1 MIRVVQKNKQFLALL
16 DFANLNVAF
25 KTNLSVNKKV
35 ITPQSRI
42 QKSLSNS
49 ELIILKSIALG
60 LSCDTIRDLL
70 EISKETYEKHCQNL
84 FQKLDVCNAYAAVQK
99 LSSKF
104 YEFRLVHH
112 NDTSIT
118 ESPYYVRINN
128 FGHRKTGWQTHNPIK
143 VRMNAIGKLSVKD
156 ETLEFK
162 KSIKSYS

>member
-1 MIRVVQKNKQFLALL
+1 LIRVVQKNKQFLALL

-99 LSSKF
+99 AYQVNILKSKEFTPEKVKGFALKFAHEYEEHFKSSKEDSKKTIWEL
-104 YEFRLVHH
+104 YEML
-112 NDTSIT
+112 
-118 ESPYYVRINN
+118 
-128 FGHRKTGWQTHNPIK
+128 
-143 VRMNAIGKLSVKD
+143 
-156 ETLEFK
+156 LEF
-162 KSIKSYS
+162 YSNVESSFSQLY